1 MRVYKQITFFFFKSK
16 CLKIF
21 FLDRKI
27 DFLRG
32 EPIFGLKNREPEP
45 GRTGTGRKG
54 GRDHQ
59 MTVSCDPDVASETSH
74 DTKRKSG
81 LSMIEGRPMDGS
93 VTDDRQPNKHRQ

>member
-1 MRVYKQITFFFFKSK
+1 M
-16 CLKIF
+16 
-21 FLDRKI
+21 

-74 DTKRKSG
+74 DTKRKSA
-81 LSMIEGRPMDGS
+81 LKSRPRGAV
-93 VTDDRQPNKHRQ
+93 VTDAGRRQQPTPASPHPS

>member
-1 MRVYKQITFFFFKSK
+1 M
-16 CLKIF
+16 
-21 FLDRKI
+21 

-32 EPIFGLKNREPEP
+32 EPIFGLKNREPEL

-74 DTKRKSG
+74 DTKRKSAVSG
-81 LSMIEGRPMDGS
+81 SHGSKSVARVVPCCLPLSP
-93 VTDDRQPNKHRQ
+93 VQ

>member
-1 MRVYKQITFFFFKSK
+1 M
-16 CLKIF
+16 
-21 FLDRKI
+21 

-32 EPIFGLKNREPEP
+32 GPIFGLKNREPEL

-81 LSMIEGRPMDGS
+81 SWVIFVSSFNFAKASETPKDRGFILDALPVPML
-93 VTDDRQPNKHRQ
+93 TPC

>member
-1 MRVYKQITFFFFKSK
+1 M
-16 CLKIF
+16 
-21 FLDRKI
+21 
-27 DFLRG
+27 RG

-74 DTKRKSG
+74 DTKRKSDWWG
-81 LSMIEGRPMDGS
+81 KTLGTIILGKAWSIKKDIIDHVRWLKNISLRNSNSP
-93 VTDDRQPNKHRQ
+93 